1 MASLYSS
8 SSTVSMIGI
17 SLLANVSISIK
28 QKLFLYSESRMAVV
42 VHGQVIL
49 KLVELGEGAVNL

>member
-8 SSTVSMIGI
+8 SATVSMIGI
-17 SLLANVSISIK
+17 SMLVNVSTSIK

-42 VHGQVIL
+42 VRGQANL
-49 KLVELGEGAVNL
+49 KLVELGEGAMNC